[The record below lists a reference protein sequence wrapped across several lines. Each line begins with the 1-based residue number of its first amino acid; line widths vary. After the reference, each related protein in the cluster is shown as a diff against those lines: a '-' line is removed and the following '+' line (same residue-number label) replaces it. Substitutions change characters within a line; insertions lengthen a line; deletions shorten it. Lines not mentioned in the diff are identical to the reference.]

1 MNYFISIPIVKSQT
15 GLILLFYDET
25 TCTVILSKVLISW
38 TSLSFEPPS
47 NSSQNLFP
55 FPQLN
60 SVHLPQIYLSFWT
73 NFLFGGL
80 RNQDSSVDEK
90 DHDVQFL
97 VWILKCIFELLMK
110 HDFFYTDPCKLR
122 HFCANWF
129 SDPQQTLKLVL
140 GNTSIGMLKR
150 VLQPYAKFI
159 LYY

>member
-1 MNYFISIPIVKSQT
+1 MNLSI
-15 GLILLFYDET
+15 F
-25 TCTVILSKVLISW
+25 W
-38 TSLSFEPPS
+38 TSQQL
-47 NSSQNLFP
+47 SQNSFP
-55 FPQLN
+55 FLHLN
-60 SVHLPQIYLSFWT
+60 SVHLPQIYLSFQT

-80 RNQDSSVDEK
+80 RNRDSYVDEK

-97 VWILKCIFELLMK
+97 VWILQCIFELLNK

-150 VLQPYAKFI
+150 VLQPHAMFI
-159 LYY
+159 FIFLSYTDSEKHAEGLVYR